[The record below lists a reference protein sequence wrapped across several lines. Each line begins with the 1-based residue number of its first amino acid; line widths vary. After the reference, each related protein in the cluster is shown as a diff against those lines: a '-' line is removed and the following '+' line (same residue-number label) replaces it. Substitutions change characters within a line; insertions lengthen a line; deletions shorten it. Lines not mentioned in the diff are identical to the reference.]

1 MSKLCPYC
9 GTPLK
14 ETTHG
19 RWLCPNH
26 GIIEEIKSENLENSE
41 NKKRSYLG

>member
-14 ETTHG
+14 ETTYG
-19 RWLCPNH
+19 RWFCPNH
-26 GIIEEIKSENLENSE
+26 GIVEEESKSENSKNE
-41 NKKRSYLG
+41 KRSYIG